1 MPFLDSLA
9 NPAATRLSSTLS
21 AQTEGSS
28 SKSSCRECARRG
40 SSKIRGY
47 TLIELTVV
55 ILLIGLT
62 VVLTVPKFRYSLLTD
77 DLKGTVRRMIGT
89 IRGLKNEAVRE
100 RQAFILHFDLEANR
114 LWVESTKASDEEL
127 AEAQSNSFQLPEG
140 VRIMDV
146 WSWGRGKKTAG
157 DTAIRFTEKGYVEP
171 SVIHLGA
178 KDGREFTL
186 ILSPFLGKV
195 EVLEE
200 YVDFVDL

>member
-1 MPFLDSLA
+1 MQTSTIGSL
-9 NPAATRLSSTLS
+9 SE
-21 AQTEGSS
+21 AQVCHP
-28 SKSSCRECARRG
+28 KPNL
-40 SSKIRGY
+40 KIRGY

-55 ILLIGLT
+55 IVLIGLT

-89 IRGLKNEAVRE
+89 IRTLRNEAVRE
-100 RQAFILHFDLEANR
+100 RQAFMLHFDLETNR
-114 LWVESTKASDEEL
+114 LWVESAKATEEEL
-127 AEAQSNSFQLPEG
+127 AEAHSKAFQLPEG

-146 WSWGRGKKTAG
+146 WSRGRGKQAAG
-157 DTAIRFTEKGYVEP
+157 EAAIRFTEKGYVEP

-200 YVDFVDL
+200 YVDFVGL

>member
-1 MPFLDSLA
+1 MKTSTIG
-9 NPAATRLSSTLS
+9 NLSE
-21 AQTEGSS
+21 AQVCHP
-28 SKSSCRECARRG
+28 KPNL
-40 SSKIRGY
+40 KIRGY

-77 DLKGTVRRMIGT
+77 DLKSSVRRMIGT
-89 IRGLKNEAVRE
+89 IRTLRNEAVRE
-100 RQAFILHFDLEANR
+100 RQAFMLHFDLETNR
-114 LWVESTKASDEEL
+114 LWVESAKASDEEL

-146 WSWGRGKKTAG
+146 WSWGRGKETSG
-157 DTAIRFTEKGYVEP
+157 ETAIRFTEKGYVEP
-171 SVIHLGA
+171 SVIHLKA
-178 KDGREFTL
+178 MDGREFTL

-200 YVDFVDL
+200 YVDFVEL